1 MTAMTSNAREA
12 QIAWNATARHYPAD
26 ETVHGLF
33 ERQARLAPSRV
44 AIRAADGETLTY
56 RELAG
61 RSNAFARYLIGLGV
75 KRGSLVGMCIDHSP
89 ELFTAL
95 LGILKAG
102 AAYVPL
108 DPMLPPARLE
118 WILADTAAEVIVTTQ
133 ALSVAIPA
141 SFADRVICIDAT
153 GPDAVRQPRDDPVSG
168 AGPEDLLY
176 VMYTSGSTG
185 RPKGVLVPH
194 RGVVNYLWWA
204 IDGYG
209 LEGERGAPLVGSI
222 AFDLSVPNFWLPLI
236 GGKCVTLL
244 PPDRAL
250 ENLARLLERSLDFSL
265 LKITPAHL
273 DVLRTIL
280 KPGAVT
286 SVRTLVVGA
295 DEVRPETVAGW
306 LQVAPG
312 MRIINEYGPT
322 ETVVGC
328 SVFTIPDPFDPS
340 APVPIG
346 KPIGNL
352 RMYVLDERLDPLPA
366 GGIGELYIGGDGVAR
381 GYLNQPALTAV
392 RFLPDPFGPP
402 GSRLYRS
409 GDLARIRPD
418 GNFDFLGRSDSQV
431 KIRGYRVEL
440 GEVEARLGMY
450 PGITEAVAGAY
461 TDKFGNRCLA
471 AYLVTDAGT
480 APPSESELRTFMA
493 EVLPAA
499 MVPSVFITLDA
510 MPLTPAGKIDHT
522 ALPVSSSASR

>member
-1 MTAMTSNAREA
+1 
-12 QIAWNATARHYPAD
+12 
-26 ETVHGLF
+26 
-33 ERQARLAPSRV
+33 
-44 AIRAADGETLTY
+44 
-56 RELAG
+56 
-61 RSNAFARYLIGLGV
+61 
-75 KRGSLVGMCIDHSP
+75 
-89 ELFTAL
+89 
-95 LGILKAG
+95 
-102 AAYVPL
+102 
-108 DPMLPPARLE
+108 
-118 WILADTAAEVIVTTQ
+118 
-133 ALSVAIPA
+133 
-141 SFADRVICIDAT
+141 
-153 GPDAVRQPRDDPVSG
+153 
-168 AGPEDLLY
+168 
-176 VMYTSGSTG
+176 MYTSGSTG